1 MNSTQP
7 RIRATG
13 GSGQSVVFS
22 RTSSPPACASV
33 ATGAGAEDSRRARV
47 PSLPGC

>member
-7 RIRATG
+7 RIPATG
-13 GSGQSVVFS
+13 GSGLSVVFS
-22 RTSSPPACASV
+22 PTSSPPACASV
-33 ATGAGAEDSRRARV
+33 ATGVGAEDSPKAKV